1 MPNHRVEIF
10 YMSQTLFVL
19 GLLEKQKK
27 ETHPSY
33 LEFTKRNPVNQI
45 FMKGTYTKEG
55 YRSVLEVWEAM
66 VSPERFLRVSWKFLG
81 DKAER

>member
-1 MPNHRVEIF
+1 MGPKLIWAILMKNGTDTYRPNHLEV
-10 YMSQTLFVL
+10 MSQMFFVL

-45 FMKGTYTKEG
+45 FLKGTYTKEG
-55 YRSVLEVWEAM
+55 YRSVLEV
-66 VSPERFLRVSWKFLG
+66 
-81 DKAER
+81 